1 MMFRVLA
8 VMVVLIALASSDAHL
23 GLAAVLVYG
32 LAYTVEL
39 GLSLATYYGQEPTA

>member
-1 MMFRVLA
+1 MMFRLL
-8 VMVVLIALASSDAHL
+8 VVLVVLLALASSDAQL
-23 GLAAVLVYG
+23 GLAAALVYG